1 MRLQR
6 AGRRGAALSKYTV
19 NPRMEQTRRWVCY
32 PCQTH
37 PFAAPPELGT
47 SMQGAPQVALE
58 SSSGLDFHAQVL
70 RGVRLHATRFLKG
83 LEADAD
89 LSRSQLG
96 LAHSY
101 SRAKV
106 LIMPPWC
113 MLTYVS
119 VHAVLAQGGA
129 IHKHAI

>member
-6 AGRRGAALSKYTV
+6 AGRRGAALAKYTMDQ
-19 NPRMEQTRRWVCY
+19 RIEQTRRWVYY

-37 PFAAPPELGT
+37 PFLAPQKLGT
-47 SMQGAPQVALE
+47 SMQGASQVAVE
-58 SSSGLDFHAQVL
+58 SSLSGLDFHVQVL

-89 LSRSQLG
+89 LRRSQLG

-106 LIMPPWC
+106 LIMPSCC
-113 MLTYVS
+113 MLNYVS
-119 VHAVLAQGGA
+119 VHAVLA
-129 IHKHAI
+129 